1 MAVKLSYLS
10 YGICV
15 GIVYKYRY
23 MAILMRNT
31 ASPIRSREELR
42 QAVEASASD
51 IADRHVPDRT
61 TLLGQCVVRYSVET
75 DTYYYTKGCDI
86 FFINEQMYVVTR
98 HSRLKKFHD
107 KDGVDKFRDKYGLD
121 LKVNAGE
128 NVVKARF
135 KGIDTGFRYKSHR
148 RTLDYSNHVFT
159 CDVVNA
165 EYITRDIE
173 ISKGGSR
180 RAVSKRTPPDR
191 GMSVIG
197 IVQGCGD
204 EHDFGIPADERIVFL
219 ANCTRLTKVGIT

>member
-1 MAVKLSYLS
+1 M
-10 YGICV
+10 
-15 GIVYKYRY
+15 Y
-23 MAILMRNT
+23 M
-31 ASPIRSREELR
+31 
-42 QAVEASASD
+42 
-51 IADRHVPDRT
+51 
-61 TLLGQCVVRYSVET
+61 
-75 DTYYYTKGCDI
+75 
-86 FFINEQMYVVTR
+86 VTR

-107 KDGVDKFRDKYGLD
+107 KDGVGKFRDKYGLD
-121 LKVNAGE
+121 LKINAGE
-128 NVVKARF
+128 HVVKARF

-159 CDVVNA
+159 YDVVNA

-180 RAVSKRTPPDR
+180 RAISRRTPPDK

-219 ANCTRLTKVGIT
+219 AHCTRLTKVGIT

>member
-1 MAVKLSYLS
+1 
-10 YGICV
+10 
-15 GIVYKYRY
+15 

-107 KDGVDKFRDKYGLD
+107 KDGVDKFRYKYGLD

-128 NVVKARF
+128 YVVKARF
-135 KGIDTGFRYKSHR
+135 KFI
-148 RTLDYSNHVFT
+148 
-159 CDVVNA
+159 
-165 EYITRDIE
+165 
-173 ISKGGSR
+173 
-180 RAVSKRTPPDR
+180 
-191 GMSVIG
+191 
-197 IVQGCGD
+197 
-204 EHDFGIPADERIVFL
+204 
-219 ANCTRLTKVGIT
+219 

>member
-75 DTYYYTKGCDI
+75 DTYYYTKGVRHI
-86 FFINEQMYVVTR
+86 FY
-98 HSRLKKFHD
+98 
-107 KDGVDKFRDKYGLD
+107 
-121 LKVNAGE
+121 
-128 NVVKARF
+128 
-135 KGIDTGFRYKSHR
+135 
-148 RTLDYSNHVFT
+148 
-159 CDVVNA
+159 
-165 EYITRDIE
+165 
-173 ISKGGSR
+173 
-180 RAVSKRTPPDR
+180 KRTDVR
-191 GMSVIG
+191 GDASFAAEEV
-197 IVQGCGD
+197 
-204 EHDFGIPADERIVFL
+204 P
-219 ANCTRLTKVGIT
+219 